1 MRPRPSRHER
11 RSRLAERT
19 RSDIGRNAGRQP
31 DQLQD
36 RRTGQ
41 RRDRRQGR
49 SDPVELAHLVSRS
62 RSRGAEFE
70 NRIRG
75 DEHEPRRDAQH
86 PRRRRQLRTALPV
99 GPQRSVSR
107 STDADRNDRHRRCA
121 DLRRRRQRN
130 QNHQLVAVEHSG
142 QQSRLR
148 HRQSDGLPLQL
159 CTIQHLA
166 RLVAGRHEQRR
177 PVGQSQRR

>member
-1 MRPRPSRHER
+1 M
-11 RSRLAERT
+11 ERT
-19 RSDIGRNAGRQP
+19 RSDIGRNAGRRP

-159 CTIQHLA
+159 CAVQHFA